1 MRPYSDSSSARSEF
15 SASSPLKP
23 ITKRTTTPR
32 SDCSARMAASLPGT
46 QYLRTACRRSKYSR
60 PTPVKTPAIA
70 VTFSRPSG
78 ATTAGSLPP
87 RAGSVTRR
95 EADASAPEGG
105 EGETGASR
113 WRADLRGL
121 RSQLARAGATAS
133 RSSTTAV
140 TVRRERVII
149 RKSVLEGAAKKMSTR
164 TIFSRCDSGRELA
177 GGDLAPLSDH
187 LALQRYRAG
196 GGSG

>member
-1 MRPYSDSSSARSEF
+1 MGRPT
-15 SASSPLKP
+15 
-23 ITKRTTTPR
+23 TKRDGRPSVSTAAQLR
-32 SDCSARMAASLPGT
+32 SSDESFRRGGKSLRRVRLFLCWGGRVREGGREGGT
-46 QYLRTACRRSKYSR
+46 
-60 PTPVKTPAIA
+60 VKTPAIA

-164 TIFSRCDSGRELA
+164 TIFSRCNSGRELA